1 MMRKIYKYQVA
12 VSPDP
17 QVLRLPRGYEII
29 SFGEQG
35 GNLFI
40 WAVVDPSA
48 PLVDTHILVIGTGW
62 EYDDDPCRFIGTVLA
77 RNGLVWHCFQWHV
90 PLTEEEFRKMLKEIP
105 REEIE
110 RLEMGKW
117 ESPVKEA
124 IINLVNELDTVTY
137 DDGNKYLT
145 KEDQE
150 DAERPRSYHELTKE
164 EEAGEVPVIHP

>member
-17 QVLRLPRGYEII
+17 QVLMMPRGYEIL

-48 PLVDTHILVIGTGW
+48 PLVDANILVIGTGW
-62 EYDDDPCRFIGTVLA
+62 EYDDDPCRFIGTVLTKS
-77 RNGLVWHCFQWHV
+77 GFVWHCFEWHI

-105 REEIE
+105 KEEIE

-117 ESPVKEA
+117 ESPTREEMLKSRQRKMEY
-124 IINLVNELDTVTY
+124 EK
-137 DDGNKYLT
+137 NKREG
-145 KEDQE
+145 KI
-150 DAERPRSYHELTKE
+150 DAEKPRSYHELTKE
-164 EEAGEVPVIHP
+164 EEAGEVPVIHPWIGGI